1 MKAEINIKAFPGD
14 EVWIA
19 FDNGPFKATIKSV
32 ETHIYHFDALQ
43 SSGNTIYYFITEDG
57 MEYHAYGQ
65 AIFFSKEEAQL
76 RISKFN
82 NAKDAAAL
90 ISLVSEEAAKEQ
102 IKNYTSMK
110 IKFKKLVPGAVL
122 PKKATEGSAAYDLY
136 VSEDVI
142 IKPGRQII
150 PLGFAMEMESGIEA
164 LIDPRSGFSSKGM
177 EGYEVRDETTIS
189 FKRDFWIDASR
200 HYLPT
205 PEIERKAKTFICK
218 DADRFDCD
226 VIEGKIDSDFRG
238 GCGVIVHNR
247 DKRTFLIKA
256 GTRIAQMTFHKVE
269 TAEWEEVEELS
280 PSDRDGGF
288 GSTGVS

>member
-136 VSEDVI
+136 VPEDVI

-150 PLGFAMEMESGIEA
+150 PLGFAMEIESGHEA
-164 LIDPRSGFSSKGM
+164 LVDPRSGFSSKGM
-177 EGYEVRDETTIS
+177 EGYEVLYISIFDTPFGTIQS
-189 FKRDFWIDASR
+189 FANDNK
-200 HYLPT
+200 
-205 PEIERKAKTFICK
+205 PEDSSEIIKTYTAL
-218 DADRFDCD
+218 DPERFDCD
-226 VIEGKIDSDFRG
+226 VIEGKIDADYRDG
-238 GCGVIVHNR
+238 VGVIVHNHGPE
-247 DKRTFLIKA
+247 FLLKA

-269 TAEWEEVEELS
+269 TVEWEETDTLS
-280 PSDRDGGF
+280 ETDRDGGF
-288 GSTGVS
+288 GSTGTK

>member
-57 MEYHAYGQ
+57 MEYHAFGQ

-136 VSEDVI
+136 VPEDVI

-150 PLGFAMEMESGIEA
+150 PLGFAMEMESGHEA
-164 LIDPRSGFSSKGM
+164 LVDPRSGFSSKGM
-177 EGYEVRDETTIS
+177 EGYEVWEESRFSLRNSWVDPCSFPRLIPETKTS
-189 FKRDFWIDASR
+189 D
-200 HYLPT
+200 
-205 PEIERKAKTFICK
+205 KTFICK

-269 TAEWEEVEELS
+269 TVEWEETDTLS
-280 PSDRDGGF
+280 ETDRDGGF
-288 GSTGVS
+288 GSTGTK